1 MIKEKNSDK
10 GSSKKLLA
18 LMNKYNISDELATA
32 IGEEAVSIA
41 QKLFEKWKTNFE
53 RAHKNK

>member
-32 IGEEAVSIA
+32 IREEAVSIA